1 MYINTFKYTPADV
14 DCKLCT
20 EYVKKF
26 GCTAC
31 GCPWMAERIE
41 AGVVGYA
48 EVVRQMFPH
57 DKRLMARLEPLIR
70 DFPGMLWKDER
81 HRQRM
86 EGVKIH
92 LGHSK
97 RRDTPAFFA
106 VMFLF
111 TSDED
116 IYNASFQ
123 ASHAC
128 MEAIEQAISRHYSN
142 NRLDA
147 EAAVNDVL
155 EQFGPDRVQY
165 VLANTVRHKEWD
177 GRISRDNKAWASTM
191 PLPEGSPQDR
201 HSEYL
206 VVDRCNPGLTDL
218 FLKQVRQ
225 LAGEREKPSVREKLQ
240 KAPAAPRRSAPA
252 KKKEVER

>member
-1 MYINTFKYTPADV
+1 MAEETPAQPGAIKLNTHNPPDNPFARLFHFHKEVSMYINTFKYTPADV

-116 IYNASFQ
+116 IYRRAGNCLCRRGAEFDYARLHEISPHDYTLYIAARGIYTNAGGLTTRDL
-123 ASHAC
+123 A
-128 MEAIEQAISRHYSN
+128 
-142 NRLDA
+142 DA
-147 EAAVNDVL
+147 E
-155 EQFGPDRVQY
+155 
-165 VLANTVRHKEWD
+165 
-177 GRISRDNKAWASTM
+177 
-191 PLPEGSPQDR
+191 
-201 HSEYL
+201 
-206 VVDRCNPGLTDL
+206 VVDAAALRMIVNALLIARYGCAVLDIH
-218 FLKQVRQ
+218 
-225 LAGEREKPSVREKLQ
+225 ERGR
-240 KAPAAPRRSAPA
+240 KA
-252 KKKEVER
+252 

>member
-1 MYINTFKYTPADV
+1 
-14 DCKLCT
+14 
-20 EYVKKF
+20 
-26 GCTAC
+26 
-31 GCPWMAERIE
+31 MAERIE

-70 DFPGMLWKDER
+70 DFPGMLWQDER

-116 IYNASFQ
+116 I
-123 ASHAC
+123 
-128 MEAIEQAISRHYSN
+128 
-142 NRLDA
+142 
-147 EAAVNDVL
+147 
-155 EQFGPDRVQY
+155 
-165 VLANTVRHKEWD
+165 
-177 GRISRDNKAWASTM
+177 
-191 PLPEGSPQDR
+191 
-201 HSEYL
+201 
-206 VVDRCNPGLTDL
+206 
-218 FLKQVRQ
+218 
-225 LAGEREKPSVREKLQ
+225 
-240 KAPAAPRRSAPA
+240 
-252 KKKEVER
+252 

>member
-1 MYINTFKYTPADV
+1 MYINTFKYTPEDV

-41 AGVVGYA
+41 AGVVNYA

-57 DKRLMARLEPLIR
+57 DKRLMARLELFKLMEKMGLSADFTEESEKTEARLEPLIR

-116 IYNASFQ
+116 IYRRAGNCLCRRGAEFDYARLHEISPHDYTLYIAARGIYTNAGGLTTRDL
-123 ASHAC
+123 A
-128 MEAIEQAISRHYSN
+128 
-142 NRLDA
+142 DA
-147 EAAVNDVL
+147 E
-155 EQFGPDRVQY
+155 
-165 VLANTVRHKEWD
+165 
-177 GRISRDNKAWASTM
+177 
-191 PLPEGSPQDR
+191 
-201 HSEYL
+201 
-206 VVDRCNPGLTDL
+206 VVDAAALRMIVNALLIARYGCAVLDIH
-218 FLKQVRQ
+218 
-225 LAGEREKPSVREKLQ
+225 ERGS
-240 KAPAAPRRSAPA
+240 KA
-252 KKKEVER
+252 

>member
-1 MYINTFKYTPADV
+1 MYINTFKYTPEDV

-41 AGVVGYA
+41 AGVVSYA

-116 IYNASFQ
+116 IYRRAGNCLCRRGAEFDYARLHEISPHDYTLYIAARGIYTNAGGLTTRDL
-123 ASHAC
+123 A
-128 MEAIEQAISRHYSN
+128 
-142 NRLDA
+142 DA
-147 EAAVNDVL
+147 E
-155 EQFGPDRVQY
+155 
-165 VLANTVRHKEWD
+165 
-177 GRISRDNKAWASTM
+177 
-191 PLPEGSPQDR
+191 
-201 HSEYL
+201 
-206 VVDRCNPGLTDL
+206 VVDAAALRMIVNALLIARYGCAVLDIP
-218 FLKQVRQ
+218 
-225 LAGEREKPSVREKLQ
+225 ERGR
-240 KAPAAPRRSAPA
+240 KA
-252 KKKEVER
+252 

>member
-70 DFPGMLWKDER
+70 DFPGMLWKEER

-116 IYNASFQ
+116 IYRRAGNCLCRRGAEFDYARLHEISPHDYTLYIAARGIYTNAGGLTTRDL
-123 ASHAC
+123 A
-128 MEAIEQAISRHYSN
+128 
-142 NRLDA
+142 DA
-147 EAAVNDVL
+147 E
-155 EQFGPDRVQY
+155 
-165 VLANTVRHKEWD
+165 
-177 GRISRDNKAWASTM
+177 
-191 PLPEGSPQDR
+191 
-201 HSEYL
+201 
-206 VVDRCNPGLTDL
+206 VVDAAALRMIVNALLIARYGCAVLDIH
-218 FLKQVRQ
+218 
-225 LAGEREKPSVREKLQ
+225 ERGR
-240 KAPAAPRRSAPA
+240 KA
-252 KKKEVER
+252 